1 MLFSCPEN
9 VYQGSSTVLGLEF
22 TMWGSISLAD
32 NTSSNAPH
40 SVEVLMVVI
49 VVIVG
54 VWLDDSGV
62 ETVSFSCIAVE
73 EHDGSKN

>member
-1 MLFSCPEN
+1 
-9 VYQGSSTVLGLEF
+9 
-22 TMWGSISLAD
+22 MWGSISLAD

-54 VWLDDSGV
+54 VRLDDSGV
-62 ETVSFSCIAVE
+62 ETVFVFMYRS
-73 EHDGSKN
+73 